1 MAEAAA
7 ATTAPA
13 PAKGGSTKLLLII
26 LIVLLLVG
34 MGGGAAWFFLGGGNH
49 AASGPAAPS
58 KPKEPVFVPM
68 ETLTVNLQPEEGND
82 RYLQIGI
89 TFKSFDKH
97 AEEQI
102 KTYTPELRSKV
113 LMLLASKTPTELYPA
128 DGKVKLAK
136 EIVELCEHV
145 FKAVGK
151 ESPEEIDALLKGVS
165 DDADDDPVEAA
176 DPSGIRSYNL
186 GSQERIVRGRMP
198 TLEIINERFARN
210 WRIGLFNFMRRN
222 AEISVG
228 PVKVQKY
235 SEFIRNL
242 VVPTSLN
249 LVHVKPLRGTAL
261 FVFDPNLIFLVVD
274 NLFGGDGRFHMRVE
288 GRDFTD
294 VEQRIIQR
302 MLHLVFEHYAKAWQ
316 PVYPIDFEFLRMEMH
331 TEFANVA
338 TPNEVVITTSFSIEL
353 GSNGGDVHICM
364 PYTMIEPIRDR
375 LTSAIQGEALEVDKR
390 WLRLLSQQVQTA
402 EVELIADLATAKVQ
416 VSDILNMKVGDVIP
430 LELDDSVTAKVDGV
444 PVMECNYGTFNGQYA
459 LRVNR
464 MLNMSGSE
472 SATESDDDN

>member
-1 MAEAAA
+1 MLKEE
-7 ATTAPA
+7 
-13 PAKGGSTKLLLII
+13 
-26 LIVLLLVG
+26 
-34 MGGGAAWFFLGGGNH
+34 FL
-49 AASGPAAPS
+49 S
-58 KPKEPVFVPM
+58 
-68 ETLTVNLQPEEGND
+68 Q
-82 RYLQIGI
+82 
-89 TFKSFDKH
+89 
-97 AEEQI
+97 
-102 KTYTPELRSKV
+102 
-113 LMLLASKTPTELYPA
+113 
-128 DGKVKLAK
+128 
-136 EIVELCEHV
+136 
-145 FKAVGK
+145 
-151 ESPEEIDALLKGVS
+151 EEIDALLKGVS

-176 DPSGIRSYNL
+176 DPSGVRTYNL

-302 MLHLVFEHYAKAWQ
+302 MLQLVFEHYARAWQ

-338 TPNEVVITTSFSIEL
+338 TPNEVVVTTSFSIEL
-353 GSNGGDVHICM
+353 GNNGGDVHICM

-375 LTSAIQGEALEVDKR
+375 LTSAIQGEALEVDRR

-416 VSDILNMKVGDVIP
+416 VSDILNMKAGDVIP
-430 LELDDSVTAKVDGV
+430 LELDESVTAKVDGV

-472 SATESDDDN
+472 PATESDDDN

>member
-1 MAEAAA
+1 MLKEE
-7 ATTAPA
+7 
-13 PAKGGSTKLLLII
+13 
-26 LIVLLLVG
+26 
-34 MGGGAAWFFLGGGNH
+34 FL
-49 AASGPAAPS
+49 S
-58 KPKEPVFVPM
+58 
-68 ETLTVNLQPEEGND
+68 Q
-82 RYLQIGI
+82 
-89 TFKSFDKH
+89 
-97 AEEQI
+97 
-102 KTYTPELRSKV
+102 
-113 LMLLASKTPTELYPA
+113 
-128 DGKVKLAK
+128 
-136 EIVELCEHV
+136 
-145 FKAVGK
+145 
-151 ESPEEIDALLKGVS
+151 EEIDALLKGVS
-165 DDADDDPVEAA
+165 DEADEEPVEA
-176 DPSGIRSYNL
+176 DPSGIRTYNL

-302 MLHLVFEHYAKAWQ
+302 MLHLVLEHYAKAWQ
-316 PVYPIDFEFLRMEMH
+316 PVCPIDFEFLRMEMH

-338 TPNEVVITTSFSIEL
+338 TPNEVVVTTSFSIEL

-430 LELDDSVTAKVDGV
+430 LELDDCVTAKVDGV

-472 SATESDDDN
+472 PATESDDDN

>member
-1 MAEAAA
+1 
-7 ATTAPA
+7 
-13 PAKGGSTKLLLII
+13 
-26 LIVLLLVG
+26 
-34 MGGGAAWFFLGGGNH
+34 
-49 AASGPAAPS
+49 
-58 KPKEPVFVPM
+58 
-68 ETLTVNLQPEEGND
+68 
-82 RYLQIGI
+82 
-89 TFKSFDKH
+89 
-97 AEEQI
+97 
-102 KTYTPELRSKV
+102 
-113 LMLLASKTPTELYPA
+113 
-128 DGKVKLAK
+128 
-136 EIVELCEHV
+136 
-145 FKAVGK
+145 
-151 ESPEEIDALLKGVS
+151 
-165 DDADDDPVEAA
+165 
-176 DPSGIRSYNL
+176 
-186 GSQERIVRGRMP
+186 MP

-274 NLFGGDGRFHMRVE
+274 NLFGGDGRFHMR
-288 GRDFTD
+288 
-294 VEQRIIQR
+294 R

-444 PVMECNYGTFNGQYA
+444 PVMECNYGTFTGQYA

>member
-1 MAEAAA
+1 MLKEE
-7 ATTAPA
+7 
-13 PAKGGSTKLLLII
+13 
-26 LIVLLLVG
+26 
-34 MGGGAAWFFLGGGNH
+34 FL
-49 AASGPAAPS
+49 S
-58 KPKEPVFVPM
+58 
-68 ETLTVNLQPEEGND
+68 Q
-82 RYLQIGI
+82 
-89 TFKSFDKH
+89 
-97 AEEQI
+97 
-102 KTYTPELRSKV
+102 
-113 LMLLASKTPTELYPA
+113 
-128 DGKVKLAK
+128 
-136 EIVELCEHV
+136 
-145 FKAVGK
+145 
-151 ESPEEIDALLKGVS
+151 EEIDALLKGVT
-165 DDADDDPVEAA
+165 DEGDEEPVAA
-176 DPSGIRSYNL
+176 DPSGIRTYNL

-288 GRDFTD
+288 GRDFTQ

-302 MLHLVFEHYAKAWQ
+302 MLALVFEHYGKAWQ
-316 PVYPIDFEFLRMEMH
+316 PVYPIEFEPLRMEMH

-338 TPNEVVITTSFSIEL
+338 TPNEVVVTTSFSVEL

-402 EVELIADLATAKVQ
+402 EVELVADLATANVH
-416 VSDILNMKVGDVIP
+416 VSDILNMKAGDVIP
-430 LELDDSVTAKVDGV
+430 LELDEFVTAKVDGV

-472 SATESDDDN
+472 PATESDDDN

>member
-1 MAEAAA
+1 MLKEE
-7 ATTAPA
+7 
-13 PAKGGSTKLLLII
+13 
-26 LIVLLLVG
+26 
-34 MGGGAAWFFLGGGNH
+34 FL
-49 AASGPAAPS
+49 S
-58 KPKEPVFVPM
+58 
-68 ETLTVNLQPEEGND
+68 Q
-82 RYLQIGI
+82 
-89 TFKSFDKH
+89 
-97 AEEQI
+97 
-102 KTYTPELRSKV
+102 
-113 LMLLASKTPTELYPA
+113 
-128 DGKVKLAK
+128 
-136 EIVELCEHV
+136 
-145 FKAVGK
+145 
-151 ESPEEIDALLKGVS
+151 EEIDALLKGVT
-165 DDADDDPVEAA
+165 DEVDEEPAAA
-176 DPSGIRSYNL
+176 DPSGVRIYNL

-302 MLHLVFEHYAKAWQ
+302 MLQLVFEHYAKAWQ

-338 TPNEVVITTSFSIEL
+338 TPNEVVVTTSFSIEL

-402 EVELIADLATAKVQ
+402 EVELIADLATANVR
-416 VSDILNMKVGDVIP
+416 VSDILNMKAGDVVP

-444 PVMECNYGTFNGQYA
+444 PVMECSYGTFNGQYA

-472 SATESDDDN
+472 PAMESDDDN

>member
-1 MAEAAA
+1 MLKEE
-7 ATTAPA
+7 
-13 PAKGGSTKLLLII
+13 
-26 LIVLLLVG
+26 
-34 MGGGAAWFFLGGGNH
+34 FL
-49 AASGPAAPS
+49 S
-58 KPKEPVFVPM
+58 
-68 ETLTVNLQPEEGND
+68 Q
-82 RYLQIGI
+82 
-89 TFKSFDKH
+89 
-97 AEEQI
+97 
-102 KTYTPELRSKV
+102 
-113 LMLLASKTPTELYPA
+113 
-128 DGKVKLAK
+128 
-136 EIVELCEHV
+136 
-145 FKAVGK
+145 
-151 ESPEEIDALLKGVS
+151 EEIDALLKGVS
-165 DDADDDPVEAA
+165 DEADDEPVEDA
-176 DPSGIRSYNL
+176 PTGIRSYNL

-302 MLHLVFEHYAKAWQ
+302 MLQLVFEHYAKAWQ

-338 TPNEVVITTSFSIEL
+338 TPNEVVVTTSFSIEL

-416 VSDILNMKVGDVIP
+416 VSDILNMKAGDVIP

-444 PVMECNYGTFNGQYA
+444 PVMECSYGTFNGQYA

-472 SATESDDDN
+472 PATESEDDN

>member
-1 MAEAAA
+1 MLKEE
-7 ATTAPA
+7 
-13 PAKGGSTKLLLII
+13 
-26 LIVLLLVG
+26 
-34 MGGGAAWFFLGGGNH
+34 FL
-49 AASGPAAPS
+49 S
-58 KPKEPVFVPM
+58 
-68 ETLTVNLQPEEGND
+68 Q
-82 RYLQIGI
+82 
-89 TFKSFDKH
+89 
-97 AEEQI
+97 
-102 KTYTPELRSKV
+102 
-113 LMLLASKTPTELYPA
+113 
-128 DGKVKLAK
+128 
-136 EIVELCEHV
+136 
-145 FKAVGK
+145 
-151 ESPEEIDALLKGVS
+151 EEIDALLKGVS
-165 DDADDDPVEAA
+165 DEVDEEPAEA
-176 DPSGIRSYNL
+176 DPAGVRVYNL

-274 NLFGGDGRFHMRVE
+274 NLFGGDGRYHMRVE

-302 MLHLVFEHYAKAWQ
+302 MLQLVFEHYAKAWQ

-338 TPNEVVITTSFSIEL
+338 TPNEVVVTTSFSIEL

-402 EVELIADLATAKVQ
+402 EVELIADLATARVQ

-430 LELDDSVTAKVDGV
+430 LELDDFVTAKVDGV

-472 SATESDDDN
+472 PATESDDDN

>member
-1 MAEAAA
+1 MLKEE
-7 ATTAPA
+7 
-13 PAKGGSTKLLLII
+13 
-26 LIVLLLVG
+26 
-34 MGGGAAWFFLGGGNH
+34 FL
-49 AASGPAAPS
+49 S
-58 KPKEPVFVPM
+58 
-68 ETLTVNLQPEEGND
+68 Q
-82 RYLQIGI
+82 
-89 TFKSFDKH
+89 
-97 AEEQI
+97 
-102 KTYTPELRSKV
+102 
-113 LMLLASKTPTELYPA
+113 
-128 DGKVKLAK
+128 
-136 EIVELCEHV
+136 
-145 FKAVGK
+145 
-151 ESPEEIDALLKGVS
+151 EEIDALLKGVS
-165 DDADDDPVEAA
+165 DDTDDEPVEDTPA
-176 DPSGIRSYNL
+176 GIRSYNL

-302 MLHLVFEHYAKAWQ
+302 MLQLVFEHYARAWQ

-338 TPNEVVITTSFSIEL
+338 TPNEVVVTTSFSIEL

-402 EVELIADLATAKVQ
+402 EVELIADLATAKVRF
-416 VSDILNMKVGDVIP
+416 SDIVNMKAGDVIP
-430 LELDDSVTAKVDGV
+430 VELDDCVTAKVDGV

-472 SATESDDDN
+472 PATESEDDN

>member
-1 MAEAAA
+1 MLKEE
-7 ATTAPA
+7 
-13 PAKGGSTKLLLII
+13 
-26 LIVLLLVG
+26 
-34 MGGGAAWFFLGGGNH
+34 FL
-49 AASGPAAPS
+49 S
-58 KPKEPVFVPM
+58 
-68 ETLTVNLQPEEGND
+68 Q
-82 RYLQIGI
+82 
-89 TFKSFDKH
+89 
-97 AEEQI
+97 
-102 KTYTPELRSKV
+102 
-113 LMLLASKTPTELYPA
+113 
-128 DGKVKLAK
+128 
-136 EIVELCEHV
+136 
-145 FKAVGK
+145 
-151 ESPEEIDALLKGVS
+151 EEIDALLKGVS

-176 DPSGIRSYNL
+176 DPSGVRAYNL

-261 FVFDPNLIFLVVD
+261 FVFDPNQIYLVVD

-302 MLHLVFEHYAKAWQ
+302 MLQLVFEHYARAWQ

-338 TPNEVVITTSFSIEL
+338 TPNEVVVTTSFSIEL
-353 GSNGGDVHICM
+353 GNNGGDVHICM

-416 VSDILNMKVGDVIP
+416 VSDILNMKAGDVIP

-444 PVMECNYGTFNGQYA
+444 PVMECSYGTFNGQYA

-472 SATESDDDN
+472 PATESDDDN

>member
-1 MAEAAA
+1 
-7 ATTAPA
+7 
-13 PAKGGSTKLLLII
+13 
-26 LIVLLLVG
+26 
-34 MGGGAAWFFLGGGNH
+34 
-49 AASGPAAPS
+49 
-58 KPKEPVFVPM
+58 
-68 ETLTVNLQPEEGND
+68 
-82 RYLQIGI
+82 
-89 TFKSFDKH
+89 
-97 AEEQI
+97 
-102 KTYTPELRSKV
+102 
-113 LMLLASKTPTELYPA
+113 
-128 DGKVKLAK
+128 
-136 EIVELCEHV
+136 
-145 FKAVGK
+145 
-151 ESPEEIDALLKGVS
+151 
-165 DDADDDPVEAA
+165 
-176 DPSGIRSYNL
+176 
-186 GSQERIVRGRMP
+186 
-198 TLEIINERFARN
+198 
-210 WRIGLFNFMRRN
+210 
-222 AEISVG
+222 
-228 PVKVQKY
+228 
-235 SEFIRNL
+235 

-302 MLHLVFEHYAKAWQ
+302 MLQLVFEHYGKAWQ

-338 TPNEVVITTSFSIEL
+338 TPNEVVVTTSFSIEL

-402 EVELIADLATAKVQ
+402 EVELVADLATANVQ
-416 VSDILNMKVGDVIP
+416 FSDLLNMKVGDVIP

-444 PVMECNYGTFNGQYA
+444 PVMECNYGTFNSQYA

-472 SATESDDDN
+472 PATESDDDN

>member
-1 MAEAAA
+1 MLKEE
-7 ATTAPA
+7 
-13 PAKGGSTKLLLII
+13 
-26 LIVLLLVG
+26 
-34 MGGGAAWFFLGGGNH
+34 FL
-49 AASGPAAPS
+49 S
-58 KPKEPVFVPM
+58 
-68 ETLTVNLQPEEGND
+68 Q
-82 RYLQIGI
+82 
-89 TFKSFDKH
+89 
-97 AEEQI
+97 
-102 KTYTPELRSKV
+102 
-113 LMLLASKTPTELYPA
+113 
-128 DGKVKLAK
+128 
-136 EIVELCEHV
+136 
-145 FKAVGK
+145 
-151 ESPEEIDALLKGVS
+151 EEIDALLKGVT
-165 DDADDDPVEAA
+165 DEVDEEPVEA
-176 DPSGIRSYNL
+176 DPSGVRTYNL

-302 MLHLVFEHYAKAWQ
+302 MLQLVFEHYGKAWQ

-338 TPNEVVITTSFSIEL
+338 TPNEVVVTTSFSIEL

-375 LTSAIQGEALEVDKR
+375 LTSAIQGETLEVDKR

-402 EVELIADLATAKVQ
+402 EVELIADLATANVR
-416 VSDILNMKVGDVIP
+416 VSDILNMKAGDVVP

-444 PVMECNYGTFNGQYA
+444 PVMECSYGTFNGQYA

-464 MLNMSGSE
+464 MLNMSGGE
-472 SATESDDDN
+472 PAMESDDDN

>member
-1 MAEAAA
+1 MLKEE
-7 ATTAPA
+7 
-13 PAKGGSTKLLLII
+13 
-26 LIVLLLVG
+26 
-34 MGGGAAWFFLGGGNH
+34 FL
-49 AASGPAAPS
+49 S
-58 KPKEPVFVPM
+58 
-68 ETLTVNLQPEEGND
+68 Q
-82 RYLQIGI
+82 
-89 TFKSFDKH
+89 
-97 AEEQI
+97 
-102 KTYTPELRSKV
+102 
-113 LMLLASKTPTELYPA
+113 
-128 DGKVKLAK
+128 
-136 EIVELCEHV
+136 
-145 FKAVGK
+145 
-151 ESPEEIDALLKGVS
+151 EEIDALLKGVS
-165 DDADDDPVEAA
+165 DEADDEPVEDA
-176 DPSGIRSYNL
+176 PTGIRSYNL

-302 MLHLVFEHYAKAWQ
+302 MLQLVFEHYARAWQ

-338 TPNEVVITTSFSIEL
+338 TPNEVVVTTSFSIEL

-402 EVELIADLATAKVQ
+402 EVELIADLATAKVRF
-416 VSDILNMKVGDVIP
+416 SDIVNMKAGDVIP
-430 LELDDSVTAKVDGV
+430 VELDDFVTAKVDGV
-444 PVMECNYGTFNGQYA
+444 PVMECSYGTFNGQYA

-472 SATESDDDN
+472 AATESEDDN